1 MSNQDS
7 VQDAESLVQVIFG
20 MAELL
25 NAGLN
30 KDAIRASIEL
40 LGAGMDPL
48 TLANKIKMLKSDA
61 NKQKQP
67 EQQQR
72 QKKHGNTT

>member
-1 MSNQDS
+1 MSNQERDRDS
-7 VQDAESLVQVIFG
+7 VQDAESLVEVIFG

-61 NKQKQP
+61 NKEK
-67 EQQQR
+67 QQQQQQ
-72 QKKHGNTT
+72 QKD